1 MENIGFLLKNAREN
15 KNFTQKQVMELIG
28 INRKSLSGY
37 ENNVAE
43 PDLATFSTLLNL
55 YEVSADSLLGT
66 RVLQPEVVHNKL
78 DLQLI
83 SLFRELDKPHQTE
96 LMILLNSLVKYLNR

>member
-15 KNFTQKQVMELIG
+15 KNFTQKQVMELTG

-43 PDLATFSTLLNL
+43 PDLSTFSTLLNL
-55 YEVSADSLLGT
+55 YEVSSI
-66 RVLQPEVVHNKL
+66 VENKTEA
-78 DLQLI
+78 I
-83 SLFRELDKPHQTE
+83 SLPLLLQKFNSDIHIYFVMPTTHYLTAYHTFS
-96 LMILLNSLVKYLNR
+96 IL